1 METQKI
7 FLIFQ
12 DLELLPLLISAVV
25 LDTKTLLSDCST
37 PASSSRFMNASRIAG
52 GSFVGPMM
60 ILSIKVG
67 TVIP

>member
-12 DLELLPLLISAVV
+12 DLKLLPLLISAVV
-25 LDTKTLLSDCST
+25 LDTKTLLSDCSSS
-37 PASSSRFMNASRIAG
+37 ASSSRFMSAFRIAG

-60 ILSIKVG
+60 ILSIKLG